1 MTRNLLDAYN
11 PDTIE
16 REAQVLIDK
25 IPEDKRTPAKEEE
38 CIKEAKNNL
47 AVKAARVF
55 TGDLNDYIENVRRIH
70 EQIIDNI
77 NQDKIL
83 RSEWASFTKD
93 KAKDVVES
101 FKEYIE
107 KNKDEIMALSIFYNQ
122 PYRMRDLTFKM
133 IKDLFEQMK
142 MDKPL
147 LAPHYVWEAY
157 SQLEDVKD
165 SSPKNELVA
174 LVSLIRRVSGLDK
187 SLTPYNKTVDRNF
200 QKWVFGKQAGPVKYT
215 EEQME
220 WLRMIKD
227 HVASSFH
234 IELEDLDYNPFDT
247 QGGRGKM
254 YKLFGDEML
263 EIINELNEVLIA

>member
-1 MTRNLLDAYN
+1 
-11 PDTIE
+11 
-16 REAQVLIDK
+16 
-25 IPEDKRTPAKEEE
+25 
-38 CIKEAKNNL
+38 
-47 AVKAARVF
+47 
-55 TGDLNDYIENVRRIH
+55 
-70 EQIIDNI
+70 
-77 NQDKIL
+77 
-83 RSEWASFTKD
+83 
-93 KAKDVVES
+93 
-101 FKEYIE
+101 
-107 KNKDEIMALSIFYNQ
+107 MALSIFYNQ

-254 YKLFGDEML
+254 YKLFGDD
-263 EIINELNEVLIA
+263 IIVVVVPDDIDRIFERFYRVDKARSRSMGGTGLGLAIAKELVELHKGQIKISSKVGKGTTVTLYFDIVTNH